1 MDTSLHSLLVPP
13 SGLPFARVIV
23 LLSTTLPPRHA
34 MYSSRALKLAL
45 VAVAAV
51 ALSAPRARAQNA
63 RPTTTVQYLSGTGS
77 DSTVNWDF
85 RVSGGR
91 KAGVWSTIPVPS
103 NWEMQG
109 FGTYKYGDDWS
120 KTPAPDSVGEYRH
133 QFRVPADWRGKRVS
147 IILGASMTDTD
158 VRINGRS
165 AGPTHRGGFYEF
177 RYDVTDLVKPGENN
191 QLEVT
196 VRKFSSDTS
205 INRAERQSDFWLFG
219 GIFRPVWLEA
229 VPVQHIA
236 HVAIDAKHTGVF
248 SADVDVDSALAGA
261 RLTAQVENL
270 NGSAVGAPF
279 SVPVPAGSSRVT
291 IKSTLSGV
299 RQWSAEWPNLYRVR
313 FRIASNNAPAHEV
326 VQRFGFRTVEVR
338 PHDGFYVNGF
348 PIHLK
353 GSDRHTF
360 WPTTGRATN
369 KALSI
374 KDAKLM
380 KEMNMNAVRMSHYP
394 PDSHFL
400 DVADSLG
407 LYVLD
412 ELTGWQKSYSLAA
425 GLPLVPELVNR
436 DVNHPSIVLWDNGNE
451 GGWNRGLDG
460 EFAKYDPQKRNVIHP
475 WENFGGI
482 NTGHYE
488 QFDCCAAWFFHGDD
502 LIMPTEMMHGL
513 YDGGAGAGL
522 EEWWNATLASPVGLG
537 GFIWSFADEGIVRDD
552 QGGRIDVS
560 GNLAP
565 DGILGP
571 YREKEASFYTV
582 KRLWSPVYIPRAEQ
596 SRMPATFNGTLRV
609 ENRYDNTDLNR
620 VKFTWHLLDFPG
632 PGTTAIGHTVA
643 VRGRIASP
651 NVPARGSG
659 NLQLALPVDWR
670 AHGALTLTATD
681 AYGME
686 IYTWTWMIP
695 AADVAAKTEVPA
707 NIDVG
712 ARVTT
717 ERVGSA
723 YVMHAAGTDVVIDS
737 ATGRL
742 ARLTRNGKTVSLTDG
757 PRLVEGTATFTS
769 IEQRTE
775 GNDVIV
781 EAKYTGELQRITW
794 RLTPS
799 GWLKLDYSYHPRGAH
814 TYFGV
819 TFDYPE
825 KEVTGMRWLGRGP
838 YRVYKNRLKGVE
850 FDVWHK
856 DYNDTQTGLSWN
868 YPEFKGFHSDMYWA
882 TLETRE
888 APITLVF
895 GSGDQ
900 YLRVLTPSEPT
911 AAGSEPKNAHMV
923 YPPGDISILRGI
935 SAIGTKFTT
944 AAQQG
949 PAGAPNIVG
958 GHRGNY
964 DDTVWIFVGGN
975 PPPKP

>member
-1 MDTSLHSLLVPP
+1 MHFS
-13 SGLPFARVIV
+13 RVVTHLIPAAAV
-23 LLSTTLPPRHA
+23 
-34 MYSSRALKLAL
+34 
-45 VAVAAV
+45 VVAA
-51 ALSAPRARAQNA
+51 AAPLRAQDGRA
-63 RPTTTVQYLSGTGS
+63 TTAVQYLSGTGS
-77 DSTVNWDF
+77 DSTVAWDF

-109 FGTYKYGDDWS
+109 FGTYKYSDDWS

-133 QFRVPADWRGKRVS
+133 KFTVPAAWRGKHVT
-147 IILGASMTDTD
+147 IVVGASMTDTD

-177 RYDVTDLVKPGENN
+177 RYDVTDLVKAGEEN
-191 QLEVT
+191 QLDVT
-196 VRKFSSDTS
+196 VKKFSSDTS

-229 VPVQHIA
+229 TPVQHIA

-248 SADVDVDSALAGA
+248 SADVDVDSARAGT

-279 SVPVPAGSSRVT
+279 SVTVPAGRSRVT
-291 IKSTLSGV
+291 IKSTLNGV
-299 RQWSAEWPNLYRVR
+299 KQWSAEWPNLYRVR
-313 FRIASNNAPAHEV
+313 FRLASSGAPAHEV
-326 VQRFGFRTVEVR
+326 VQRFGFRTVDVR

-374 KDAKLM
+374 KDVKLM

-400 DVADSLG
+400 DVCDSLG

-412 ELTGWQKSYSLAA
+412 ELTGWQKSYSTAA

-451 GGWNRGLDG
+451 GGWNRALDG

-488 QFDCCAAWFFHGDD
+488 QFDCCSAWFFHGDD

-571 YREKEASFYTV
+571 YREKEASYYTV
-582 KRLWSPVYIPRAEQ
+582 KRLWSPVYIPRGEQ
-596 SRMPATFNGTLRV
+596 SRMPLTFDGSLRV

-620 VKFTWHLLDFPG
+620 VKFSWQLLDFPG
-632 PGTTAIGHTVA
+632 PGTTALGHTVA
-643 VRGRIASP
+643 ARGAIASP

-659 NLQLALPVDWR
+659 NLQATLPANWR
-670 AHGALTLTATD
+670 SHQAFALTATD
-681 AYGME
+681 PYGQE

-695 AADVAAKTEVPA
+695 TAEVAAKSEVPA
-707 NIDVG
+707 NVDVG
-712 ARVTT
+712 ARVTS
-717 ERVGSA
+717 ERVGST

-742 ARLTRNGKTVSLTDG
+742 VRLTRNGKVVSLTDG

-814 TYFGV
+814 TYMGV

-850 FDVWHK
+850 FDVFHK
-856 DYNDTQTGLSWN
+856 DYNDTQTGLSWT

-888 APITLVF
+888 APITMVF
-895 GSGDQ
+895 GSSDQ

-911 AAGSEPKNAHMV
+911 AVGSEPRNAHMV

-949 PAGAPNIVG
+949 PAGAPNLVG

>member
-1 MDTSLHSLLVPP
+1 MTFRSRPVVRAALLC
-13 SGLPFARVIV
+13 
-23 LLSTTLPPRHA
+23 
-34 MYSSRALKLAL
+34 LAL
-45 VAVAAV
+45 AASG
-51 ALSAPRARAQNA
+51 SAAFAQPSRLA
-63 RPTTTVQYLSGTGS
+63 TAVQYLSGTGS
-77 DSTVNWDF
+77 DRTVPWDF

-120 KTPAPDSVGEYRH
+120 KTPAPDSIGEYRH
-133 QFRVPADWRGKRVS
+133 AFTVPADWRGKRVS
-147 IILGASMTDTD
+147 IVVGASMTDTD

-177 RYDVTDLVKPGENN
+177 RYDITDLVKPGAGN
-191 QLEVT
+191 QLDVT
-196 VRKFSSDTS
+196 VRKFSSDSS

-229 VPVQHIA
+229 APVQHIV
-236 HVAIDAKHTGVF
+236 HVAIDAKHTGAF
-248 SADVDVDSALAGA
+248 TADVDVDSARTGA

-270 NGSAVGAPF
+270 NGSPVGAPF
-279 SVPVPAGSSRVT
+279 SVSVPPGRSRVT
-291 IKSTLSGV
+291 IKSTLGGV
-299 RQWSAEWPNLYRVR
+299 KPWSAEWPNLYRVR
-313 FRIASNNAPAHEV
+313 FRIASSGAATHEV

-353 GSDRHTF
+353 GSNRHTF

-374 KDAKLM
+374 TDATLM

-400 DVADSLG
+400 DVCDSLG

-460 EFAKYDPQKRNVIHP
+460 EFSKYDPQKRNVIHP
-475 WENFGGI
+475 WENFGDI

-488 QFDCCAAWFFHGDD
+488 PFDCCTAWFFHGDD
-502 LIMPTEMMHGL
+502 LFMPTEMLHGL

-522 EEWWNATLASPVGLG
+522 EEWWNATLASPLGLG
-537 GFIWSFADEGIVRDD
+537 GFIWSFADEGIVRED

-571 YREKEASFYTV
+571 YREKEASFHTV
-582 KRLWSPVYIPRAEQ
+582 KRLWAPVYLPRGEQ
-596 SRMPATFNGTLRV
+596 SRIPLSFDGSLRV
-609 ENRYDNTDLNR
+609 ENRFDHTDLNK
-620 VKFTWHLLDFPG
+620 VKFGWQLLDFPG
-632 PGTTAIGHTVA
+632 PGSALLGHTVA
-643 VRGRIASP
+643 ARGLIASP
-651 NVPARGSG
+651 NVPARGVGS
-659 NLQLALPVDWR
+659 LQATLPPDWR
-670 AHGALTLTATD
+670 AHQAFALTATD
-681 AYGME
+681 PHGQE

-695 AADVAAKTEVPA
+695 TADVAARAVVPGNA
-707 NIDVG
+707 SVGG
-712 ARVTT
+712 ARATA
-717 ERVGSA
+717 ERVGA
-723 YVMHAAGTDVVIDS
+723 TYVMHAAGTDVVIDS
-737 ATGRL
+737 STGRL
-742 ARLTRNGKTVSLTDG
+742 LRLTRNGKTVSLTDG

-769 IEQRTE
+769 IEQRIE
-775 GNDVIV
+775 GNDVVV
-781 EAKYTGELQRITW
+781 EARYTGELQRITW
-794 RLTPS
+794 RLTPT
-799 GWLKLDYSYHPRGAH
+799 GWLKLDYSYRPRGAH

-856 DYNDTQTGLSWN
+856 DYNDTQTGLAWN
-868 YPEFKGFHSDMYWA
+868 YPEFKGFHADMYWA

-911 AAGSEPKNAHMV
+911 VVGSEPRNAHMV
-923 YPPGDISILRGI
+923 YPPGDLSILRGI
-935 SAIGTKFTT
+935 AAIGTKFTT

-949 PAGAPNIVG
+949 PAGAPNISG

>member
-1 MDTSLHSLLVPP
+1 MH
-13 SGLPFARVIV
+13 
-23 LLSTTLPPRHA
+23 
-34 MYSSRALKLAL
+34 SSRVLKYLAF
-45 VAVAAV
+45 AAIAAV
-51 ALSAPRARAQNA
+51 VVVAPHVHAQNT
-63 RPTTTVQYLSGTGS
+63 RTPTAVQYLSGTGS

-109 FGTYKYGDDWS
+109 FGTYKYSDDWS
-120 KTPAPDSVGEYRH
+120 KSPAPDSVGEYRH
-133 QFRVPADWRGKRVS
+133 QFRVPADWRGKRVT
-147 IILGASMTDTD
+147 IVVGASMTDTD

-177 RYDVTDLVKPGENN
+177 RYDVTDLVKPGVDN

-196 VRKFSSDTS
+196 VKKFSSDSS

-236 HVAIDAKHTGVF
+236 HVAIDAKHTGAF
-248 SADVDVDSALAGA
+248 SADVDVDSARAGT
-261 RLTAQVENL
+261 RLTAQVESL
-270 NGSAVGAPF
+270 NGAAVGAPF
-279 SVPVPAGSSRVT
+279 SVAVPAGRSRVT
-291 IKSTLSGV
+291 IKSSLTGIK
-299 RQWSAEWPNLYRVR
+299 QWSAEWPNLYRVR
-313 FRIASNNAPAHEV
+313 FRLASAGAPGHEV
-326 VQRFGFRTVEVR
+326 VQRFGFRTIEVR
-338 PHDGFYVNGF
+338 VHDGFYVNGF

-374 KDAKLM
+374 KDVKLM

-394 PDSHFL
+394 PDAHFL
-400 DVADSLG
+400 DVCDSLG

-412 ELTGWQKSYSLAA
+412 ELTGWQKSYSTAA
-425 GLPLVPELVNR
+425 GLPLVPELVDR

-451 GGWNRGLDG
+451 GGWNRALDG

-537 GFIWSFADEGIVRDD
+537 GFIWSFADEGIVRED

-560 GNLAP
+560 GNRAP

-582 KRLWSPVYIPRAEQ
+582 KRLWAPVYIQRAEQ
-596 SRMPATFNGTLRV
+596 SRLPATFAGTLRV
-609 ENRYDNTDLNR
+609 ENRYDNTDLR
-620 VKFTWHLLDFPG
+620 QVKFSWQLLDFPG
-632 PGTTAIGHTVA
+632 PGTTALGHTVA
-643 VRGRIASP
+643 ARGTIASP
-651 NVPARGSG
+651 NIPARGVG
-659 NLQLALPVDWR
+659 NIQVALPANWR
-670 AHGALTLTATD
+670 SHQAFALTATD

-686 IYTWTWMIP
+686 IYTWTWMLS

-707 NIDVG
+707 DVGTG
-712 ARVTT
+712 ARVTS
-717 ERVGSA
+717 ERVGSS

-737 ATGRL
+737 TTGRL
-742 ARLTRNGKTVSLTDG
+742 TRLTRNGKTVSLTDG

-781 EAKYTGELQRITW
+781 EARYTGELQRITW

-799 GWLKLDYSYHPRGAH
+799 GWLKLDYSYRPRGAH

-911 AAGSEPKNAHMV
+911 AAGSEPRNAHMV

-935 SAIGTKFTT
+935 AAIGTKFTT

-949 PAGAPNIVG
+949 PAGGQNLAGN
-958 GHRGNY
+958 HRGSY

>member
-1 MDTSLHSLLVPP
+1 MHP
-13 SGLPFARVIV
+13 
-23 LLSTTLPPRHA
+23 
-34 MYSSRALKLAL
+34 SRALTHLASVVTV
-45 VAVAAV
+45 VAVLAAPV
-51 ALSAPRARAQNA
+51 RAQDA
-63 RPTTTVQYLSGTGS
+63 RSAVQYLSGTGS
-77 DSTVNWDF
+77 DSTVTWDF

-109 FGTYKYGDDWS
+109 FGTYKYSDDWS

-133 QFRVPADWRGKRVS
+133 KFAVPAAWRGKRVT
-147 IILGASMTDTD
+147 IVVGASMTDTD

-165 AGPTHRGGFYEF
+165 AGPIHRGGFYEF
-177 RYDVTDLVKPGENN
+177 RYDITDLVKPGEEN
-191 QLEVT
+191 QLDVT
-196 VRKFSSDTS
+196 VKKFSSDTS

-229 VPVQHIA
+229 TPVQHIA
-236 HVAIDAKHTGVF
+236 HVAIDAKHTGAF
-248 SADVDVDSALAGA
+248 SADVDVDSARTGT
-261 RLTAQVENL
+261 RLTAQVESL

-279 SVPVPAGSSRVT
+279 SVNVPAGRSRVT

-299 RQWSAEWPNLYRVR
+299 KQWSAEWPNLYRVR
-313 FRIASNNAPAHEV
+313 FRLASAGAPAHEV
-326 VQRFGFRTVEVR
+326 VQRFGFRTVDVR

-374 KDAKLM
+374 KDVKLM

-394 PDSHFL
+394 PDVHFL

-412 ELTGWQKSYSLAA
+412 ELTGWQKSYSTTA

-451 GGWNRGLDG
+451 GGWNRALDG

-502 LIMPTEMMHGL
+502 LIMPTEMLHGL

-537 GFIWSFADEGIVRDD
+537 GFIWSFADEGIVRED

-582 KRLWSPVYIPRAEQ
+582 KRLWAPVYLPRGEQ
-596 SRMPATFNGTLRV
+596 SRMPLTFDGSLRV
-609 ENRYDNTDLNR
+609 ENRYDNTNLDR
-620 VKFTWHLLDFPG
+620 VKFTWQLLDFPG
-632 PGTTAIGHTVA
+632 PGAVALGHTVA
-643 VRGRIASP
+643 ARGVIASP
-651 NVPARGSG
+651 SVPARGSG
-659 NLQLALPVDWR
+659 TLQAALPANWR
-670 AHGALTLTATD
+670 SHQAFALTATD
-681 AYGME
+681 PYGQE

-695 AADVAAKTEVPA
+695 TADVAAKTEVPA
-707 NIDVG
+707 NVETG
-712 ARVTT
+712 ARATA
-717 ERVGSA
+717 ERVGGTF
-723 YVMHAAGTDVVIDS
+723 VLRAAGTEVVIDS

-742 ARLTRNGKTVSLTDG
+742 SRLTRDGKTVSLTDG
-757 PRLVEGTATFTS
+757 PRLVEGTATFAS

-781 EAKYTGELQRITW
+781 EARYTGELSRIAW

-856 DYNDTQTGLSWN
+856 DYNDTQTGLAWN

-888 APITLVF
+888 APITMVF
-895 GSGDQ
+895 GSSDN

-911 AAGSEPKNAHMV
+911 AVGSEPRNAHMV

-935 SAIGTKFTT
+935 AAIGTKFTT

-949 PAGAPNIVG
+949 PAGLPNIVG